1 MHLLLVLLACNPLD
15 KSFTWPPAYTQAPAL
30 VPAASDIPERRTLA
44 GCLTHL
50 TRYFQSFLQ
59 RFGEEAS
66 LVVRAASEDSE
77 GQRSWKRAHRHGAQP
92 NPGGR
97 LQSSPGILSACEQ
110 A

>member
-1 MHLLLVLLACNPLD
+1 MHLLLVLLE
-15 KSFTWPPAYTQAPAL
+15 KSFTWLLHTLRRLHSSLQRA
-30 VPAASDIPERRTLA
+30 DIPERRTAA

-50 TRYFQSFLQ
+50 ARYFQSFPQ